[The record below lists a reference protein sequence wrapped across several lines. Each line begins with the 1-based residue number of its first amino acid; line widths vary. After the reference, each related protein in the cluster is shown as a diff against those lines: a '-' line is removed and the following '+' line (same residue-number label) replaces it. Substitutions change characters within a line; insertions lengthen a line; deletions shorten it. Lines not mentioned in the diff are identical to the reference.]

1 MKTKLLA
8 IALLFVV
15 GSFVPV
21 SAAVTVDQAISKEY
35 IMNNG
40 YSELTSDTVT
50 VAKHRSTGNEYYTQ
64 GEQRYRN
71 SNGFCKFFRNL
82 FNYTDPAAEDY
93 SFFHHNVKPAP
104 EYTDF

>member
-1 MKTKLLA
+1 MLGVYFPA
-8 IALLFVV
+8 
-15 GSFVPV
+15 

-35 IMNNG
+35 IRNNG
-40 YSELTSDTVT
+40 YSELASETVT
-50 VAKHRSTGNEYYTQ
+50 VAKNRSIGTEYYAP

-93 SFFHHNVKPAP
+93 SFFHHDIEAAPA
-104 EYTDF
+104 YTDF